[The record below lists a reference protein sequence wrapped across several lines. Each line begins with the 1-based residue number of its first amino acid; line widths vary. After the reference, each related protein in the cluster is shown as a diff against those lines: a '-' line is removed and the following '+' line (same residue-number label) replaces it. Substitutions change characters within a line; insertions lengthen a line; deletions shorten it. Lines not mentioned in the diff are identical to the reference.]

1 MKKCSIV
8 IGSLFGDE
16 GKGHM
21 TDILCDAPN
30 TLNVR
35 FNGGAQAAH
44 TVVTPDGR
52 RHAFRHFGAGTFAG
66 AVTYLTSDFLVNPV
80 EFALERDKL
89 IKEFG
94 IMPCEFVNPDAV
106 VTTLWDCYINQAIET
121 YRGAS
126 RHGSCGMGINE
137 TVERSKNPRYRIT
150 VFELL
155 NKTALREKLKLIQ
168 GEYVEK
174 RLMSEYG
181 LSISDLPGDFPKL
194 IAEEEAIDMFMFFAE
209 EFVRNVKIFTD
220 SIILSYENVV
230 FEGAQGLLL
239 DQNNPDCLPEHCT
252 TSNTGVKNAM
262 RVLKGL
268 GSRVPAVDIYY
279 MSRCYMTRHGA
290 GPMAGELIHKPY
302 EGVVDLTNIPNEY
315 QGALRF
321 AYMDFDLLTREIKKD
336 MKNIS
341 VKANVNV
348 AFTCLDQLD
357 AAAKFTQNGFV
368 DSMDSSRFL
377 AKAKAIFDD
386 EIPMVNGIFATSG
399 LTRREI
405 IQFV

>member
-66 AVTYLTSDFLVNPV
+66 AITYLTSDFLVNPV

-94 IMPCEFVNPDAV
+94 IMPHEYVNPDAV

-121 YRGAS
+121 YRGAN

-155 NKTALREKLKLIQ
+155 NKQALREKLKLIQ

-194 IAEEEAIDMFMFFAE
+194 IAEEEAIDIFMFFAE
-209 EFVRNVKIFTD
+209 EFIRNVKIFTD
-220 SIILSYENVV
+220 SIILNYENVV

-268 GSRVPAVDIYY
+268 GPKVPVDIYY

-336 MKNIS
+336 LKNIS

-368 DSMDSSRFL
+368 DSMASSRFL

-386 EIPMVNGIFATSG
+386 EIPLVNGIFATSG

>member
-30 TLNVR
+30 TINVR

-44 TVVTPDGR
+44 TVVTPDGK

-66 AVTYLTSDFLVNPV
+66 AITYLSEDFLVNPIAFV
-80 EFALERDKL
+80 MERADLRKQ
-89 IKEFG
+89 FG
-94 IMPCEFVNPDAV
+94 ITPREIVNPNAV
-106 VTTLWDCYINQAIET
+106 VTTLWDVYINQAIET

-137 TVERSKNPRYRIT
+137 TVERSKNPKYRIT

-155 NKTALREKLKLIQ
+155 NKYRLREKLKLIQ
-168 GEYVEK
+168 GEYVET
-174 RLMSEYG
+174 RLKTEYG
-181 LSISDLPGDFPKL
+181 LSISDLPGDFPRL
-194 IAEEEAIDMFMFFAE
+194 IAEEDAIDMFMYFAE
-209 EFVRNVKIFTD
+209 EFVNGVRILGD
-220 SIILSYENVV
+220 SVILGFDNVV

-239 DQNNPDCLPEHCT
+239 DQNNPDCCPDFLT
-252 TSNTGVKNAM
+252 SSNTGVTNAM
-262 RVLKGL
+262 KVLKRL
-268 GSRVPAVDIYY
+268 KYQSPVDIYY

-290 GPMAGELIHKPY
+290 GPLMGELLEKPY
-302 EGVVDLTNIPNEY
+302 ARVEDQTNIPNEY

-321 AYMDFDLLTREIKKD
+321 GYMDFDLLAREIKKD
-336 MKNIS
+336 LKNIILP
-341 VKANVNV
+341 ANINV

-357 AAAKFTQNGFV
+357 STAKFYENGFL
-368 DSMDSSRFL
+368 DSMTSSRFMQ
-377 AKAKAIFDD
+377 KAKEIFSEDV
-386 EIPMVNGIFATSG
+386 PSVSGIFATSG

-405 IQFV
+405 IKYE